1 MLTPSPSVIRLLGI
15 DPGSRNTGWA
25 VIDIQGS
32 NYMHI
37 ASGTLVLGDG
47 EVAGRLK
54 GIYEGITALALEHQP
69 HEFAIEQAF
78 MNRNADSALKLG
90 QARGAAICA
99 AAMSDLP
106 VAEYAP
112 RSVKQS
118 VVGTGAATK
127 EQVQLMVA
135 TLLKLPLES
144 LQADEAD
151 AIAVALCHAHYR
163 KLGPLLDATNKVQL
177 RKGSNGKRQRGR
189 SAWRS
194 FQVDS

>member
-1 MLTPSPSVIRLLGI
+1 MAFPSANIVRVLGI

-25 VIDIQGS
+25 VIDLKGNQYI
-32 NYMHI
+32 YV
-37 ASGTLVLGDG
+37 ASGTFRLGEG

-54 GIYEGITALALEHQP
+54 GIYTGITALANEHQP
-69 HEFAIEQAF
+69 QEFAIEQAF
-78 MNRNADSALKLG
+78 MNKNADSALKLG

-99 AAMSDLP
+99 AAMAELP

-118 VVGTGAATK
+118 VVGNGAAKK

-135 TLLKLPLES
+135 TLLKLSPES

-151 AIAVALCHAHYR
+151 ALAVALCHAHYR
-163 KLGPLLDATNKVQL
+163 QLGPLVDANDKVQL
-177 RKGSNGKRQRGR
+177 RKGRHGKRSRGWA
-189 SAWRS
+189 SWRS
-194 FQVDS
+194 FADE

>member
-1 MLTPSPSVIRLLGI
+1 MNASSPVVVRVLGI
-15 DPGSRNTGWA
+15 DPGSRNTGWG
-25 VIDIQGS
+25 VIDVQGAA
-32 NYMHI
+32 YCHV
-37 ASGTLVLGDG
+37 ASGTLRLGDG
-47 EVAGRLK
+47 ELAGRLK
-54 GIYEGITALALEHQP
+54 GIYQGIAELITIHAP

-78 MNRNADSALKLG
+78 MSRNADSALKLG

-99 AAMSDLP
+99 AAMADLA

-127 EQVQLMVA
+127 EQVQHMVES
-135 TLLKLPLES
+135 LLKLPLTQ

-151 AIAVALCHAHYR
+151 ALAVALCHAHYR
-163 KLGPLLDATNKVQL
+163 KLGPLLDASNKSQL
-177 RKGSNGKRQRGR
+177 RKGSDGKRQRGR

-194 FQVDS
+194 YQPN